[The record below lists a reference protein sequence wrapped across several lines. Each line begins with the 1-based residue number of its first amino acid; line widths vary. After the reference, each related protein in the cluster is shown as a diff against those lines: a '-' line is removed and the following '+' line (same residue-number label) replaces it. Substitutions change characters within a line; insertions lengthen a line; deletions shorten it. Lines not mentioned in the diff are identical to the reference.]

1 MKTEMKLK
9 MKNKAMSSH
18 VKIIGIQL
26 IFLAAVISLIYFI
39 YPKTSAVIDGNSV
52 RFSGN
57 ANIIIISENPDFSN
71 PRYINL
77 DENISIINL
86 NPGTYYWKP
95 ANRFIEGLESKF
107 TIESE
112 VGLKINQ
119 LENET
124 ELANVGNVRVNVTR
138 SKDGVM
144 IGHVILE
151 PEEKQEIEDSGNYT
165 GRQEK

>member
-1 MKTEMKLK
+1 M
-9 MKNKAMSSH
+9 NSH
-18 VKIIGIQL
+18 FKVIGIQL
-26 IFLAAVISLIYFI
+26 IVLLAVISIIYFI

-57 ANIIIISENPDFSN
+57 ANVIIISENPDFSN
-71 PRYINL
+71 SKYLSL
-77 DENISIINL
+77 DRNISLSL

-95 ANRFIEGLESKF
+95 ANKFIEGIESQF

-112 VGLKINQ
+112 VGLK
-119 LENET
+119 LEESENET
-124 ELANVGNVRVNVTR
+124 ELVNVGNVKVNVTR
-138 SKDGVM
+138 SKEGVM

-151 PEEKQEIEDSGNYT
+151 PEEKQGIEDSGNYT